1 MICPWCRGYGLGFG
15 FQSQNSTRGHYIL
28 IMRLLLFILLTTSLF
43 GQRISNER
51 AKNLAKR
58 IKGKE
63 YNIEN
68 IYERASDK
76 IYIKK
81 FSDEVVNGNVYQMFG
96 DQKVVL
102 GKMVK
107 GKKEGKFTYWFS
119 NGSKS
124 EEVFLSNGK
133 VNGKFVK
140 YYEDGTLQL
149 QGNAKDGN
157 IYYKKRWNEKGELV
171 SEKNL
176 NKLTLSG
183 VNKIYKKGR
192 LNELN
197 YYKNNLR
204 HGTDTT
210 FDNSGNIYAT
220 VEWVK
225 GKKEGYSKSY
235 SNGQV
240 IRTTGYENGEVVFFK
255 TTRDSLNFIE
265 DSLLVYKIL
274 EIDIKDIKGYD
285 GYIDADS
292 KIYKWAYKD
301 ELLYTTSKNVNDL
314 KIFPLK
320 RGSKSEFVLIT
331 NINNEAVG
339 YVSIWDWKF
348 NNTNDEVSFN
358 KDLKF
363 TSRKYERDRLN
374 WEPVFR
380 PKIKE

>member
-1 MICPWCRGYGLGFG
+1 MKF
-15 FQSQNSTRGHYIL
+15 
-28 IMRLLLFILLTTSLF
+28 LLPILLTTSLF
-43 GQRISNER
+43 AQ
-51 AKNLAKR
+51 
-58 IKGKE
+58 KE
-63 YNIEN
+63 YDIKN
-68 IYERASDK
+68 IYLKKSDDV
-76 IYIKK
+76 YIKK
-81 FSDEVVNGNVYQMFG
+81 FSDELVNGNVYQMFG
-96 DQKVVL
+96 NEKVIL
-102 GKMVK
+102 GKMVN

-133 VNGKFVK
+133 LNGKFVK

-176 NKLTLSG
+176 NKFTLSG

-192 LNELN
+192 LNEVN

-210 FDNSGNIYAT
+210 FNNSGNISVT
-220 VEWVK
+220 EEWAK
-225 GKKEGYSKSY
+225 GKKEGYSKVY

-240 IRTTGYENGEVVFFK
+240 IRTTRYENGEAVFFK
-255 TTRDSLNFIE
+255 TIQDSLNFIE

-274 EIDIKDIKGYD
+274 EKDIKGYD
-285 GYIDADS
+285 GDIDAES
-292 KIYKWAYKD
+292 EVYKWAYKD
-301 ELLYTTSKNVNDL
+301 EVLYKTSENVKGL

-320 RGSKSEFVLIT
+320 RGRKSEFVLIT
-331 NINNEAVG
+331 NMNYEAVG
-339 YVSIWDWKF
+339 YVSVWNWNF
-348 NNTNDEVSFN
+348 NNTNDKVSFN
-358 KDLKF
+358 KDLRF

-374 WEPVFR
+374 WEPLFR